1 MELNLSKKRIS
12 SVALISFADVI
23 FLLLI
28 FLLISSSFITHS
40 GIKVNLPSS
49 TTQQNEY
56 NRNISLTITQDDE
69 LYVDDVKVTWETLPT
84 VLNQR
89 LIDDP
94 EQVVIVRADQDI
106 ALKRIVRLLDV
117 AKLSGRKENDRPEK
131 SLNRILSFPSFTGG
145 DWVLYLSRDHSHPV
159 AASGRDTRIQD
170 GATTYLTRE

>member
-56 NRNISLTITQDDE
+56 VRNISITITEDDH
-69 LYVDDVKVTWETLPT
+69 LYIDDNPVTWESLPN
-84 VLNQR
+84 VLNQM

-94 EQVVIVRADQDI
+94 EQVVVIRADQDI
-106 ALKRIVRLLDV
+106 ALKRVVRLLDI
-117 AKLSGRKENDRPEK
+117 AKLSG
-131 SLNRILSFPSFTGG
+131 T
-145 DWVLYLSRDHSHPV
+145 
-159 AASGRDTRIQD
+159 TRFFI
-170 GATTYLTRE
+170 ATEIIREQEI

>member
-117 AKLSGRKENDRPEK
+117 AKLSGT
-131 SLNRILSFPSFTGG
+131 NRFFIATEI
-145 DWVLYLSRDHSHPV
+145 V
-159 AASGRDTRIQD
+159 ASEE
-170 GATTYLTRE
+170 RE